1 MPALLWEAG
10 LPLFHKRNTSNYWET
25 ITRSCTQ
32 FLLRK
37 FTGHR
42 CPVSDD
48 ICWSNWK
55 IYRSMTGFR
64 HLFRGL
70 VVSVKCWDTRYTVY
84 FLKSLIDGVLNKYFH
99 VFQERISHVLSLWME
114 CCHFLNKKRSPLV
127 DFFQNFCFPV
137 LWDMLLKQMPLS
149 LAVRLGSLSV
159 TGMLSR
165 WQTGVF

>member
-1 MPALLWEAG
+1 MSSKQ
-10 LPLFHKRNTSNYWET
+10 FIT
-25 ITRSCTQ
+25 ITFVTCKWHNLWRQHVST
-32 FLLRK
+32 FS
-37 FTGHR
+37 
-42 CPVSDD
+42 PVMSA
-48 ICWSNWK
+48 N
-55 IYRSMTGFR
+55 
-64 HLFRGL
+64 

-99 VFQERISHVLSLWME
+99 VFQERISHVSSLWME

-159 TGMLSR
+159 TGMLSC